1 MIPITFISHAS
12 DLLGDT
18 NTGLTG
24 PKIAELTSEY
34 AVQYNVNIPFGEY
47 PFDSPNKRTALKENL
62 KAFSSDQ
69 QFIILKDLCELEHFK
84 SNSDVRDLKIKLLSR
99 YGNLG
104 QEINEILIHEVRHWL
119 SDYPESLK
127 VYTEALKKF
136 DNQIFERNILDDLRL
151 SLELLLKGIL
161 KNNKPLE
168 KQTSDIGAYIRE
180 KGVSKELINM
190 FIKLVDYYCQ
200 YQNTYVKHNDAVVE
214 NEIEIIFEMTS
225 SFMKFIS
232 RIK

>member
-1 MIPITFISHAS
+1 V
-12 DLLGDT
+12 
-18 NTGLTG
+18 
-24 PKIAELTSEY
+24 K
-34 AVQYNVNIPFGEY
+34 
-47 PFDSPNKRTALKENL
+47 
-62 KAFSSDQ
+62 
-69 QFIILKDLCELEHFK
+69 
-84 SNSDVRDLKIKLLSR
+84 DLKIKLLSR

-104 QEINEILIHEVRHWL
+104 KEINEILIHEVRHWL

-127 VYTEALKKF
+127 VYTEALRKF
-136 DNQIFERNILDDLRL
+136 DNQIFERNIMDDLRL

-190 FIKLVDYYCQ
+190 FIKLVDYYCH

>member
-1 MIPITFISHAS
+1 M
-12 DLLGDT
+12 
-18 NTGLTG
+18 
-24 PKIAELTSEY
+24 
-34 AVQYNVNIPFGEY
+34 
-47 PFDSPNKRTALKENL
+47 
-62 KAFSSDQ
+62 
-69 QFIILKDLCELEHFK
+69 
-84 SNSDVRDLKIKLLSR
+84 
-99 YGNLG
+99 
-104 QEINEILIHEVRHWL
+104 
-119 SDYPESLK
+119 
-127 VYTEALKKF
+127 
-136 DNQIFERNILDDLRL
+136 DDLRL

-190 FIKLVDYYCQ
+190 FIKLVDYYCH